1 MHDLERL
8 RRNSEP
14 VAGYIESVGK
24 ERPEFKRRLREYRL
38 DRGVAEGL
46 RAHAGKGVAFVFSA
60 SWCPD
65 CHRNV
70 PVLGLISEAT
80 GIEVRVFG
88 GLMRDSK
95 NSSEIWRIP
104 PSPREVKDFDVRKIP
119 LIVVLSREGEKLG
132 EIVENPPPGKTL
144 EEAVLE
150 ILKGG

>member
-1 MHDLERL
+1 MYDLKRL
-8 RRNSEP
+8 REKSEP
-14 VAGYIESVGK
+14 IAEYLESVGE
-24 ERPEFKRRLREYRL
+24 ERPEFKRRSREYRL
-38 DRGVAEGL
+38 DPKVVEEL
-46 RAHAGKGVAFVFSA
+46 RAHAVKGVAFVFSA

-70 PVLGLISEAT
+70 PVLGLMSEAT
-80 GIEVRVFG
+80 GLEVRVFG

-104 PSPREVKDFDVRKIP
+104 PSPGEVKDFDVRKIP